1 MERKNQ
7 EFQEKLK
14 REGKREGLEKQRQ
27 REAEKQKQREAEKAK
42 KAREQK
48 KEKRPEK
55 AAGKCEGAAIRE
67 NLSKRMVEIEKK
79 VGEEK
84 AREKEEQERS
94 EKSQRNHL
102 PAPAP
107 LPKITVPYH
116 CDETTFQR
124 NTVERKRF
132 SSREAK
138 MDQGELL
145 QLQDSARRR
154 EAEEER
160 KRTRAANST
169 YIDLDD

>member
-1 MERKNQ
+1 MSRK
-7 EFQEKLK
+7 
-14 REGKREGLEKQRQ
+14 
-27 REAEKQKQREAEKAK
+27 
-42 KAREQK
+42 
-48 KEKRPEK
+48 
-55 AAGKCEGAAIRE
+55 
-67 NLSKRMVEIEKK
+67 MVEIEKK
-79 VGEEK
+79 VDEEN
-84 AREKEEQERS
+84 ARQKEEQERS

-132 SSREAK
+132 SSRDAR
-138 MDQGELL
+138 MDQGEIH
-145 QLQDSARRR
+145 QLQDAARRK

-160 KRTRAANST
+160 KKARAANST